1 MPELPEVEVVRKGLA
16 KHVKNRKISNAK
28 VRNNRALRNFEFSSK
43 TFEKTVSGFTI
54 NSVERRGKFLWMTL
68 KNSSQAISAHLG
80 MSGQMLMVK
89 KDEKPSTHARVTF
102 DFSDAK
108 RSLHFIDQRTFGW
121 VNLEELVEAKDK
133 RLVPQSVLHISP
145 DLFEESFDMDKTIS
159 NIKRRKTGIKQA
171 LLNQEI
177 VAGIGNIYADEALW
191 LAKTHWADVCE
202 NLSEKKIKEILI
214 SAKEVMAKALE
225 KGGTSFDDLYIDVN
239 GESGYFENELN
250 AYGREGER
258 CYRCDLEMVREAF
271 SNNRSSTICPNC
283 QPRVRP
289 HR

>member
-28 VRNNRALRNFEFSSK
+28 VRNNRALRNFEFSTK
-43 TFEKTVSGFTI
+43 TFEKTVAGFTI

-89 KDEKPSTHARVTF
+89 KNEKPSTHARVTF
-102 DFSDAK
+102 DFSDTK

-145 DLFEESFDMDKTIS
+145 DLFEETFDLDKTIS
-159 NIKRRKTGIKQA
+159 NIKKRKTGIKQA

-202 NLSEKKIKEILI
+202 NLSEKKINEILI

-283 QPRVRP
+283 QPHIRP

>member
-28 VRNNRALRNFEFSSK
+28 VRNNRALRNFKFSTK
-43 TFEKTVSGFTI
+43 TFEKTVAGFTI

-102 DFSDAK
+102 DFSDTK

-145 DLFEESFDMDKTIS
+145 DLFEETFDLDKTIS
-159 NIKRRKTGIKQA
+159 NIKKRKTGIKQA

-202 NLSEKKIKEILI
+202 NLSEKKINEILI

>member
-28 VRNNRALRNFEFSSK
+28 VRNNRALRNFEFSTK
-43 TFEKTVSGFTI
+43 TFEKTVAGFTI

-89 KDEKPSTHARVTF
+89 KNEKPSTHARVTF
-102 DFSDAK
+102 DFSDTK

-145 DLFEESFDMDKTIS
+145 DLFEETFDLDKTIS
-159 NIKRRKTGIKQA
+159 NIKKRKTGIKQA

>member
-28 VRNNRALRNFEFSSK
+28 VRNNRALRNFEFSTK
-43 TFEKTVSGFTI
+43 TFEKTVAGFTI

-89 KDEKPSTHARVTF
+89 KNEKPSTHARVTF
-102 DFSDAK
+102 DFSDTK

-145 DLFEESFDMDKTIS
+145 DLFEETFDLDKTIS
-159 NIKRRKTGIKQA
+159 NIKKRKTGIKQA

-202 NLSEKKIKEILI
+202 NLSEKKINEILI

>member
-28 VRNNRALRNFEFSSK
+28 VRNNRALRNFEFSIK
-43 TFEKTVSGFTI
+43 TFEKPVAGFTI

-89 KDEKPSTHARVTF
+89 KEEKPSTHARVTF
-102 DFSDAK
+102 DFSDTK

-145 DLFEESFDMDKTIS
+145 DLFEETFDLDKTIS

-202 NLSEKKIKEILI
+202 NLSEKKINEILI

>member
-28 VRNNRALRNFEFSSK
+28 VRNNRALRNFEFSNK
-43 TFEKTVSGFTI
+43 TFEKTVAGLTI

-102 DFSDAK
+102 DFSDTK

-145 DLFEESFDMDKTIS
+145 DLFEETFDLDKTIS
-159 NIKRRKTGIKQA
+159 NIKKRKTGIKQA

-202 NLSEKKIKEILI
+202 NLSEKKINEILI

>member
-102 DFSDAK
+102 DFSDTK
-108 RSLHFIDQRTFGW
+108 SSLHFIDQRTFGW

-145 DLFEESFDMDKTIS
+145 DLFEETFDLDKTIS

-202 NLSEKKIKEILI
+202 NLSEKKINEILI

>member
-28 VRNNRALRNFEFSSK
+28 VRNNRALRNFEFSTK

-102 DFSDAK
+102 DFSDTK

-145 DLFEESFDMDKTIS
+145 DLFEETFDLDKTIS
-159 NIKRRKTGIKQA
+159 NIKKRKTGIKQA

-202 NLSEKKIKEILI
+202 NLSEKKINEILI

-283 QPRVRP
+283 QPPIRP

>member
-28 VRNNRALRNFEFSSK
+28 VRNNRALRNFEFSTK
-43 TFEKTVSGFTI
+43 TFEKTIAGFTI

-102 DFSDAK
+102 DFSDTK

>member
-1 MPELPEVEVVRKGLA
+1 MTELPEVEVVRKGLA
-16 KHVKNRKISNAK
+16 KHVKNRKISKAK

-102 DFSDAK
+102 DFSDTK

-145 DLFEESFDMDKTIS
+145 DLFEETFDMDKTIS

>member
-28 VRNNRALRNFEFSSK
+28 VRNNRALRNFEFSIK
-43 TFEKTVSGFTI
+43 TFEKTVAGFTI

-89 KDEKPSTHARVTF
+89 KNEKPSTHARVTF
-102 DFSDAK
+102 DFSDTK

-145 DLFEESFDMDKTIS
+145 DLFEETFDLDKTIS
-159 NIKRRKTGIKQA
+159 NIKKRKTGIKQA

>member
-28 VRNNRALRNFEFSSK
+28 VRNNRALRNFEFSNK
-43 TFEKTVSGFTI
+43 TFEKTVAGLTI

-89 KDEKPSTHARVTF
+89 KEEKPSTHARVTF
-102 DFSDAK
+102 DFSDTK

-145 DLFEESFDMDKTIS
+145 DLFEETFDLDKTIS
-159 NIKRRKTGIKQA
+159 NIKKRKTGIKQA

-202 NLSEKKIKEILI
+202 NLSEKKINEILI

>member
-28 VRNNRALRNFEFSSK
+28 VRNNRALRNFEFSTK

-89 KDEKPSTHARVTF
+89 KEEKPSTHARVTF
-102 DFSDAK
+102 DFSDTK

-145 DLFEESFDMDKTIS
+145 DLFEETFDLDKTIS
-159 NIKRRKTGIKQA
+159 NIKKRKTGIKQA

-202 NLSEKKIKEILI
+202 NLSEKKINEILI

-283 QPRVRP
+283 QLPIRP

>member
-1 MPELPEVEVVRKGLA
+1 
-16 KHVKNRKISNAK
+16 
-28 VRNNRALRNFEFSSK
+28 
-43 TFEKTVSGFTI
+43 
-54 NSVERRGKFLWMTL
+54 MTL
-68 KNSSQAISAHLG
+68 KNSSQAIRAHLG

-89 KDEKPSTHARVTF
+89 KEEKPSTHARVTF
-102 DFSDAK
+102 DFSDTK

-145 DLFEESFDMDKTIS
+145 DLFEETFDLDKTIS

-202 NLSEKKIKEILI
+202 NLSEKKINEILI

>member
-28 VRNNRALRNFEFSSK
+28 VRNNRALRNFKFSTK
-43 TFEKTVSGFTI
+43 TFEKTVAGFTI

-68 KNSSQAISAHLG
+68 KTSSQAISAHLG

-89 KDEKPSTHARVTF
+89 KEEKPSTHARVTF
-102 DFSDAK
+102 DFSDTK

-145 DLFEESFDMDKTIS
+145 DLFEETFDLDKTIS
-159 NIKRRKTGIKQA
+159 NIKKRKTGIKQA

-202 NLSEKKIKEILI
+202 NLSEKKINEILI

>member
-16 KHVKNRKISNAK
+16 KHVKNRKIEKVK
-28 VRNNRALRNFEFSSK
+28 VRNNRALRNFEFSTK
-43 TFEKTVSGFTI
+43 TFEKTIAGFTI
-54 NSVERRGKFLWMTL
+54 SSVERRGKFLWMTL

-102 DFSDAK
+102 DFSDTK

-145 DLFEESFDMDKTIS
+145 DLFEETFDMDKTIF

-283 QPRVRP
+283 QPHIRP

>member
-28 VRNNRALRNFEFSSK
+28 VRNNRALRNFEFSTK

-89 KDEKPSTHARVTF
+89 KEEKPSTHARVTF
-102 DFSDAK
+102 DFSDTK

-145 DLFEESFDMDKTIS
+145 DLFEETFDMDKTIS
-159 NIKRRKTGIKQA
+159 NVKRRKTGIKQA

>member
-28 VRNNRALRNFEFSSK
+28 VRNNRALRNFEFSTK
-43 TFEKTVSGFTI
+43 TFEKTVAGLTI

-89 KDEKPSTHARVTF
+89 KDEKPTNHARVVF
-102 DFSDAK
+102 NFSDTK

-121 VNLEELVEAKDK
+121 VNLEELVEAKDR

-145 DLFEESFDMDKTIS
+145 DLFEETFDLDKTIA

-191 LAKTHWADVCE
+191 LSKTHWANVCDQ
-202 NLSEKKIKEILI
+202 LSEKKIKEILI
-214 SAKEVMAKALE
+214 SAKEVMSKALE

>member
-102 DFSDAK
+102 DFSDTK

-145 DLFEESFDMDKTIS
+145 DLFEETFDMDKTIS
-159 NIKRRKTGIKQA
+159 NVKRRKTGIKQA

>member
-16 KHVKNRKISNAK
+16 KHIKNRKIEKAK

-89 KDEKPSTHARVTF
+89 KEEKPSTHARVTF
-102 DFSDAK
+102 DFSDTK

-145 DLFEESFDMDKTIS
+145 DLFEETFDLDKTIS
-159 NIKRRKTGIKQA
+159 NIKKRKTGIKQA

-202 NLSEKKIKEILI
+202 NLSEKKINEILI

>member
-28 VRNNRALRNFEFSSK
+28 VRNNRALRNFKFSTK
-43 TFEKTVSGFTI
+43 TFEKTVAGFTI

-89 KDEKPSTHARVTF
+89 KNEKPSTHARVTF
-102 DFSDAK
+102 DFSDTK

-145 DLFEESFDMDKTIS
+145 DLFEETFDLDKTIS
-159 NIKRRKTGIKQA
+159 NIKKRKTGIKQA

-202 NLSEKKIKEILI
+202 NLSEKKINEILI

-283 QPRVRP
+283 QPHIRP

>member
-16 KHVKNRKISNAK
+16 KHIKNRKIIKAK
-28 VRNNRALRNFEFSSK
+28 VRNNRALRNFEFSTK
-43 TFEKTVSGFTI
+43 TFEKTVTGFTI

-89 KDEKPSTHARVTF
+89 QDEKASTHARGTF
-102 DFSDAK
+102 DFADNK

-121 VNLEELVEAKDK
+121 INLEELVKAKDD

-145 DLFEESFDMDKTIS
+145 DLFEETFDMDKTIT

-191 LAKTHWADVCE
+191 LAKTHWANVCE
-202 NLSEKKIKEILI
+202 DLSEKKIKEILI

-283 QPRVRP
+283 QPHIRP

>member
-28 VRNNRALRNFEFSSK
+28 VRNNRALRNFEFSTK

-89 KDEKPSTHARVTF
+89 KDEKPSTHARVVF
-102 DFSDAK
+102 DFSDTK

-145 DLFEESFDMDKTIS
+145 DLFEETFDLDRTIA

>member
-28 VRNNRALRNFEFSSK
+28 VRNNRALRNFEFSTK

-89 KDEKPSTHARVTF
+89 KEEKPSTHARVTF
-102 DFSDAK
+102 DFSDTK

-145 DLFEESFDMDKTIS
+145 DLFEKTFDLDKTIS

>member
-16 KHVKNRKISNAK
+16 KHIKNRKISNAK

-102 DFSDAK
+102 DFSDTK

-145 DLFEESFDMDKTIS
+145 DLFEETFDMDKTIT

>member
-89 KDEKPSTHARVTF
+89 KEEKPSTHARVTF
-102 DFSDAK
+102 DFSDTK
-108 RSLHFIDQRTFGW
+108 SSLHFIDQRTFGW

-145 DLFEESFDMDKTIS
+145 DLFEETFDLDKTIS

>member
-28 VRNNRALRNFEFSSK
+28 VRNNRALRNFEFSNK
-43 TFEKTVSGFTI
+43 TFEKTVAGFTI

-102 DFSDAK
+102 DFSDTK

-121 VNLEELVEAKDK
+121 VSLEELVEAKDK

-145 DLFEESFDMDKTIS
+145 DLFEETFDLDKTIS
-159 NIKRRKTGIKQA
+159 NIKKRKTGIKQA

>member
-28 VRNNRALRNFEFSSK
+28 VRNNRALRNFEFSTK
-43 TFEKTVSGFTI
+43 TFEKTVAGFTI

-89 KDEKPSTHARVTF
+89 KEEKPSTHARVTF
-102 DFSDAK
+102 DFSDTK

-145 DLFEESFDMDKTIS
+145 DLFEETFDLDKTIS

-202 NLSEKKIKEILI
+202 NLSEKKINEILI

>member
-28 VRNNRALRNFEFSSK
+28 VRNNRALRNFKFSTK
-43 TFEKTVSGFTI
+43 TFEKTVAGFTI

-89 KDEKPSTHARVTF
+89 KEEKPSTHARVTF
-102 DFSDAK
+102 DFSDTK

-145 DLFEESFDMDKTIS
+145 DLFEETFDLDKTIS
-159 NIKRRKTGIKQA
+159 NIKKRKTGIKQA

>member
-28 VRNNRALRNFEFSSK
+28 VRNNRALRNFKFSTK
-43 TFEKTVSGFTI
+43 TFEKTVAGFTI

-89 KDEKPSTHARVTF
+89 KEEKPSTHARVTF
-102 DFSDAK
+102 DFSDTK

-145 DLFEESFDMDKTIS
+145 DLFEETFDLDKTIS
-159 NIKRRKTGIKQA
+159 NIKKRKTGIKQA

-202 NLSEKKIKEILI
+202 NLSEKKINEILI

-283 QPRVRP
+283 QPPILP

>member
-28 VRNNRALRNFEFSSK
+28 VRNNRALRNFEFSTK
-43 TFEKTVSGFTI
+43 TFEKTVAGFTI

-89 KDEKPSTHARVTF
+89 KEEKPSTHARVTF
-102 DFSDAK
+102 DFSDTK

-145 DLFEESFDMDKTIS
+145 DLFEETFDLDKTIS
-159 NIKRRKTGIKQA
+159 NIKKRKTGIKQA

-202 NLSEKKIKEILI
+202 NLSEKKINEILI

-283 QPRVRP
+283 QPRIRP

>member
-28 VRNNRALRNFEFSSK
+28 VRNNRALRNFEFSTK

-89 KDEKPSTHARVTF
+89 KEEKPSTHARVTF
-102 DFSDAK
+102 DFSDTK

-145 DLFEESFDMDKTIS
+145 DLFEETFDLDKTIS
-159 NIKRRKTGIKQA
+159 NIKKRKTGIKQA

-202 NLSEKKIKEILI
+202 NLSEKKINEILI

>member
-16 KHVKNRKISNAK
+16 KHVKNRKISSAK
-28 VRNNRALRNFEFSSK
+28 VRNNRALRNFKFSTK

-89 KDEKPSTHARVTF
+89 KEEKPSTHARVTF
-102 DFSDAK
+102 DFSDTK

-145 DLFEESFDMDKTIS
+145 DLFEETFDLDKTIS
-159 NIKRRKTGIKQA
+159 NIKKRKTGIKQA

-202 NLSEKKIKEILI
+202 NLSEKKINEILI

>member
-28 VRNNRALRNFEFSSK
+28 VRNNRALRNFEFSTK
-43 TFEKTVSGFTI
+43 TFEKTVAGFTI

-89 KDEKPSTHARVTF
+89 KEEKPSTHARVTF
-102 DFSDAK
+102 DFSDTK

-145 DLFEESFDMDKTIS
+145 DLFEETFDLDKTIS
-159 NIKRRKTGIKQA
+159 NIKKRKTGIKQA

-202 NLSEKKIKEILI
+202 NLSEKKINEILI

>member
-16 KHVKNRKISNAK
+16 KHVKSRKISNAK
-28 VRNNRALRNFEFSSK
+28 VRNNRALRNFEFSIK
-43 TFEKTVSGFTI
+43 TFEKTVAGFTI

-89 KDEKPSTHARVTF
+89 KEEKPSTHARVTF
-102 DFSDAK
+102 DFSDTK

-145 DLFEESFDMDKTIS
+145 DLFEETFDLDKTIS
-159 NIKRRKTGIKQA
+159 NIKKRKTGIKQA

-202 NLSEKKIKEILI
+202 NLSEKKINEILI